1 MLLKFVLSFI
11 FLINLTSCSMKNFEK
26 EIRLKPV
33 PLTVSFAGNEA
44 SVLREYAEK
53 INKIE
58 VDKILSQ
65 LKNKAEKEKFKYRIV
80 DLKNAYNK
88 SVDKLQE
95 IEKLHTKDTNKKIR
109 ELKEDMAE
117 LDAIWKYIIAN
128 YQI

>member
-1 MLLKFVLSFI
+1 M
-11 FLINLTSCSMKNFEK
+11 
-26 EIRLKPV
+26 RPV
-33 PLTVSFAGNEA
+33 CCE
-44 SVLREYAEK
+44 

-88 SVDKLQE
+88 SVEKLQE
-95 IEKLHTKDTNKKIR
+95 IEKLHPKDTNKKIR